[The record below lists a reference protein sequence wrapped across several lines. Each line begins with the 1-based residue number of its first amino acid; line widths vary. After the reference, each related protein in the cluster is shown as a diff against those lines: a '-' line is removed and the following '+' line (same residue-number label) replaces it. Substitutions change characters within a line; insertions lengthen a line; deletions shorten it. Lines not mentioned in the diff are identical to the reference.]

1 MRHRCTGSLL
11 LGCPWR
17 ASVLFEA
24 VNDHLG
30 AKPFASFHKLQV
42 LPIIAMSNIRAAMPV
57 EGRKAAYFVGKAAF
71 QLPPGYITEEFLRK
85 LAAATGCDTPFWV
98 EDFIQKERDQEQYF
112 RTHKK

>member
-1 MRHRCTGSLL
+1 MHRIAALRLSMA
-11 LGCPWR
+11 

-42 LPIIAMSNIRAAMPV
+42 LRIIAMSNIRAAMPV
-57 EGRKAAYFVGKAAF
+57 EGRKAAYFVGKAAS

-85 LAAATGCDTPFWV
+85 LAAATGYSILGGGFHP
-98 EDFIQKERDQEQYF
+98 ER
-112 RTHKK
+112 TGSGAILSHA